1 MRGMSAEER
10 ITMESG
16 SGMVRKL
23 VPSLLHH
30 PHAYPI
36 VAALYILVVL
46 NVVLIDTKILEQHA
60 SHQSPPMH
68 PCFLFTYPCLPSTR

>member
-1 MRGMSAEER
+1 MRGTSAEER

-46 NVVLIDTKILEQHA
+46 IDTKILEQHA
-60 SHQSPPMH
+60 SHQSPPTH
-68 PCFLFTYPCLPSTR
+68 PCFLFTYPSLPSTR